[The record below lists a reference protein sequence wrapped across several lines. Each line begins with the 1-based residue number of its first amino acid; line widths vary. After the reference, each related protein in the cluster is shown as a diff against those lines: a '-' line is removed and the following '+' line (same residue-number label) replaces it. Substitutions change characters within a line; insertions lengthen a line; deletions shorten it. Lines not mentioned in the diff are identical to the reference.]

1 MGTCKTRPRKC
12 YPSLLMGAASFGV
25 RQLVLSVAQQGFVEP
40 SLYGAGASVA
50 DETDWVCGVG
60 ACSLAGETVNR

>member
-1 MGTCKTRPRKC
+1 
-12 YPSLLMGAASFGV
+12 MGATSFGV

-40 SLYGAGASVA
+40 PLHGAGASVA
-50 DETDWVCGVG
+50 DETDRVCGVG